1 MYVSQGRL
9 RAAFFVFECGGGR
22 AGGAGSADPFGGAA
36 ARGGFFL
43 RSGENLRLVN
53 GFAASPRAMGVSE
66 GKAEVA
72 PLRKGVTRPEMPSRA
87 AKLFVRRTFSRAK
100 GEVYV

>member
-1 MYVSQGRL
+1 MDFS
-9 RAAFFVFECGGGR
+9 
-22 AGGAGSADPFGGAA
+22 
-36 ARGGFFL
+36 L

-53 GFAASPRAMGVSE
+53 GFGASPRAMGGGSE

-72 PLRKGVTRPEMPSRA
+72 PLRKGVARPEMPSRA